1 MEKLLIVEIGRPI
14 VEDVKG
20 QLGEPDKVIS
30 IQRPII
36 EPEIPKIAGEV
47 YKAIR
52 ELASGGNIVKLILSG
67 PLALAFQVG
76 QLVGL
81 SHFKIQVYHFSG
93 GRYKPVPSVS
103 REDMF

>member
-1 MEKLLIVEIGRPI
+1 MEKLLVVEIGRPI
-14 VEDVKG
+14 VDDVINQVGK
-20 QLGEPDKVIS
+20 PDKVIS
-30 IQRPII
+30 IQRPIL
-36 EPEIPKIAGEV
+36 EAEIPKIAGEV